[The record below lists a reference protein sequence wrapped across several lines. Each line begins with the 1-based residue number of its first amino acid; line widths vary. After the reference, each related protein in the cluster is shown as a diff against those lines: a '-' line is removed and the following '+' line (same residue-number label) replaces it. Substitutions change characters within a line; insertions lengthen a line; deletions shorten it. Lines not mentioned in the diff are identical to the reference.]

1 MQQRRK
7 QYLHN
12 VYVPLLRIQPNNI
25 NVLGHLISVKQKK
38 NVNGKMGKVDFQ
50 VAPVI
55 RVT

>member
-7 QYLHN
+7 QYLHMFHYYESN
-12 VYVPLLRIQPNNI
+12 LTILTF
-25 NVLGHLISVKQKK
+25 LGHLISVKQKK